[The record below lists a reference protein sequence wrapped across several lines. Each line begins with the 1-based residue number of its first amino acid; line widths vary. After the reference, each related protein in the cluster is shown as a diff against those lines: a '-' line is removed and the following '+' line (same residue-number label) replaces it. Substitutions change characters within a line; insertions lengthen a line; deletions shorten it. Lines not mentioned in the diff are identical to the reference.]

1 MSETQQRSEGPTP
14 EGEVAPGK
22 GTNGTWRSG
31 IDIPMVV
38 VGAGLVVLFLV
49 AGVVFTDQVR
59 IGGAHIYGLIAEWFG
74 WFYVLSTA
82 AFVFFILYIGFSRVG
97 RARLGDPDDR
107 PEYSTF
113 SWISM
118 MFALGVGIGL
128 IFYGAA
134 EPVMLYDQP
143 PPGGPEAR
151 TDAAAIVGMQ
161 YSLFHWCLHPWA
173 FFGVAGLALAY
184 NLHNK
189 KRSSLVTSVLK
200 PLLGRHADN
209 GVGRTIN
216 TWVVVTTLV
225 GNSVTLGLGTL
236 QIIAGLDYVAGL
248 TASTW
253 LLLVVVGVLTIGFLL
268 SATAGVSKGIKR
280 LADFNVLL
288 AVALLLFLFVLGPI
302 RFIFDLSAEAFGSY
316 LFNFLPMSFATAPL
330 DQGSWMQNWTV
341 FFWAWGIS
349 WAPYV
354 GSFLAR
360 ISRGRTIREYV
371 VGVLIAPSLATV
383 LWFSVLGGAALDLQL
398 SGVDIAAA
406 ASESPQAALFEV
418 LGQYPLTT
426 VTSVAVIVLAGV
438 FFVSGADAGAI
449 VLGTFSSWGNPDPKT
464 WITLLWGSLIG
475 GVALVLLIVGGLD
488 ALQWGA
494 IVAAA
499 PFVVVLVAMCVAT
512 TLDMRADG
520 LFERRARRP
529 VPESTPDRG

>member
-1 MSETQQRSEGPTP
+1 MSTTDQRPGEPGRP
-14 EGEVAPGK
+14 EEPAEASSSS
-22 GTNGTWRSG
+22 WRSG
-31 IDIPMVV
+31 IDMPMVV
-38 VGAGLVVLFLV
+38 VGSGLVLAFVF
-49 AGVVFTDQVR
+49 AGVVFTDPVR
-59 IGGAHIYGLIAEWFG
+59 IGGAHIYAWIADWFG
-74 WFYVLSTA
+74 WVYVLSTA
-82 AFVFFILYIGFSRVG
+82 GFVFFILWLGFGRVG
-97 RARLGDPDDR
+97 RARLGGPDDR

-113 SWISM
+113 SWIAM

-134 EPVMLYDQP
+134 EPVILYDQP
-143 PPGGPEAR
+143 PPGGPEPR

-189 KRSSLVTSVLK
+189 GRSSLVTSVLT

-236 QIIAGLDYVAGL
+236 QIVAGL
-248 TASTW
+248 EYISDLSSSAW
-253 LLLVVVGVLTIGFLL
+253 LLLIVVGSLTIAFLV

-288 AVALLLFLFVLGPI
+288 AVALLVFLLVLGPLN
-302 RFIFDLSAEAFGSY
+302 FIFNLFSEAFGSY
-316 LFNFLPMSFATAPL
+316 VFNFLPMAFETGAM
-330 DQGSWMQNWTV
+330 DQGTWMQNWTV

-360 ISRGRTIREYV
+360 ISKGRTVREYV
-371 VGVLIAPSLATV
+371 LGVLVAPSLATV
-383 LWFSVLGGAALDLQL
+383 VWFAVLGGTALDLQF

-406 ASESPQAALFEV
+406 AAESPQAAMFE
-418 LGQYPLTT
+418 LLAQFPLST
-426 VTSVAVIVLAGV
+426 VTSVAVIILAGV

-449 VLGTFSSWGNPDPKT
+449 VLGTFSSWGNPEPKT
-464 WITLLWGSLIG
+464 WITLLWGTLIG
-475 GVALVLLIVGGLD
+475 AVALVLLVVGGLD

-499 PFVVVLVAMCVAT
+499 PFVLALIAMCVAMT
-512 TLDMRADG
+512 VDMRRDG
-520 LFERRARRP
+520 LFRRP
-529 VPESTPDRG
+529 RRRGEHSPAAAERS